1 MKPADECLRREDK
14 VRDPQ
19 RVSERYD
26 LISFIYTIIFFVRM
40 RRNGHNAKSSSR
52 NTNLT
57 TRLICEIKQNRHLQH
72 RVI

>member
-1 MKPADECLRREDK
+1 MKPADKRHRREDK

-40 RRNGHNAKSSSR
+40 RHNGR
-52 NTNLT
+52 NTKTSFRKTNVT
-57 TRLICEIKQNRHLQH
+57 TRLICEIK
-72 RVI
+72 